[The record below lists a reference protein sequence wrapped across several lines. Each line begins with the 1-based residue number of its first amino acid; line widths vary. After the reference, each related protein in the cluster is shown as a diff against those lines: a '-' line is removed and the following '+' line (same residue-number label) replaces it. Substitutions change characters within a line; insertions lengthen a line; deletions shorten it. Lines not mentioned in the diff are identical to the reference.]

1 MTSPDMTSP
10 EMTSPGVNSRVAAV
24 FEAPTPEVLARRYDE
39 LASQYDAELATD
51 SSPRRAAD
59 VLRRYSAYDDR
70 ILDVG
75 CGTGKVGEILSD
87 VGYST
92 LEGLDISPGM
102 LDEARKKHCYVSLHE
117 QDLSKPL
124 AFPDG
129 TFDAVVSVGVFV
141 RSHAP
146 SSCFDE
152 LLRITRPG
160 GYIVF
165 TLRPE
170 FYAVS
175 DFKDKLE
182 ALTTDGRWRW
192 LETGEPFNAGFK
204 DFPDVNLQIWVY
216 QVPPVP

>member
-1 MTSPDMTSP
+1 MSGITS
-10 EMTSPGVNSRVAAV
+10 
-24 FEAPTPEVLARRYDE
+24 
-39 LASQYDAELATD
+39 
-51 SSPRRAAD
+51 
-59 VLRRYSAYDDR
+59 
-70 ILDVG
+70 
-75 CGTGKVGEILSD
+75 
-87 VGYST
+87 

-102 LDEARKKHCYVSLHE
+102 LDEARKKQCYTALHE
-117 QDLSKPL
+117 QDLSRPL
-124 AFPDG
+124 ALSDG

-152 LLRITRPG
+152 LIRITRPG
-160 GYIVF
+160 GHIVF

-170 FYAVS
+170 FHAVS

-182 ALTTDGRWRW
+182 DLTNDGRWLW

-204 DFPDVNLQIWVY
+204 DFPEVTLQIWVY